1 MTTKDTPGTLPIY
14 LYAADSQTVQPLDFT
29 VPSAAGIG
37 KRTTETLYTLSQIVC
52 VKAYSNE
59 SHHLFIMACLQE
71 NVSVGMKRVKAKVSI
86 QDPFNPVLFTEDAE
100 RYVDVSNIVCALTWC
115 NYRKDILE
123 LEGGDL
129 ILLLELLHHTDEVV
143 TVAEAAETVEMTET
157 AVRRESTPR
166 NYRFESDFFYY
177 VGIER

>member
-1 MTTKDTPGTLPIY
+1 
-14 LYAADSQTVQPLDFT
+14 
-29 VPSAAGIG
+29 
-37 KRTTETLYTLSQIVC
+37 
-52 VKAYSNE
+52 
-59 SHHLFIMACLQE
+59 MACLQE

-157 AVRRESTPR
+157 AVRWESTPR
-166 NYRFESDFFYY
+166 NYRFASGFFYY

>member
-1 MTTKDTPGTLPIY
+1 
-14 LYAADSQTVQPLDFT
+14 
-29 VPSAAGIG
+29 
-37 KRTTETLYTLSQIVC
+37 
-52 VKAYSNE
+52 
-59 SHHLFIMACLQE
+59 
-71 NVSVGMKRVKAKVSI
+71 MKRVKAKASI

-100 RYVDVSNIVCALTWC
+100 RYVDVRNIVCALTWC
-115 NYRKDILE
+115 NYREDILE

-157 AVRRESTPR
+157 ATQWESTPR
-166 NYRFESDFFYY
+166 NYQFESDFFYY